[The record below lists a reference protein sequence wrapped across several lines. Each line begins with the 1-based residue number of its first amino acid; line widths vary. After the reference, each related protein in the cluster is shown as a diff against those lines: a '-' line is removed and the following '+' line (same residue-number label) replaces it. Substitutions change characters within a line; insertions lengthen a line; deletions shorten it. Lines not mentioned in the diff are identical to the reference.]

1 MTTRRVSSKRM
12 ADAQEWTTAN
22 LNVNVRALRQGVTA
36 QNPVREI
43 QSSWNAFDGRT
54 HLLLPVARGR

>member
-22 LNVNVRALRQGVTA
+22 LNVNVRALRQGDRSKSGPRDPIV
-36 QNPVREI
+36 VERI
-43 QSSWNAFDGRT
+43 R
-54 HLLLPVARGR
+54 R